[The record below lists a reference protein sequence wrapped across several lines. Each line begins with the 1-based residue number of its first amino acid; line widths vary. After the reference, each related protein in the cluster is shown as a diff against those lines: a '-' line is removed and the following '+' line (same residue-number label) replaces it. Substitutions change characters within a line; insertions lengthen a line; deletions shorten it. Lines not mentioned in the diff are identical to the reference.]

1 MRRRTFLASAAAAGL
16 AMPSIARAAGA
27 NTLRFVLQTGLSN
40 LDPIWTT
47 IDVVRNASLL
57 FWDTLYGVDHTL
69 TPRPQMC
76 EGHETSSDGL
86 TWTFTLRPGLRFHD
100 NAPVRAAD
108 AVASVKRWM
117 KRDLMGQ
124 RIEARLD
131 ALEALDDRR
140 FRFRLKQPFPKLIYA
155 LGKVGTPVCFIM
167 PERIATKDAY
177 TPITEYVSSGPLVFR
192 GDQWISGSSAV
203 FERFAGYIPR
213 EEKSD
218 WLAGGKRIL
227 FDRLEWQVIPDPSTA
242 AAALQNGEVDWWEQP
257 IPDLVPLLKRNRDIR
272 VDIADPLG
280 NIGVFRVNHL
290 HPPFNDRRA
299 RQALMMA
306 TDQAD
311 FMQAIVG
318 GDPTLWKTVA
328 GYFPPG
334 TPLFTEQGGEVLKG
348 KRDYAAAAA
357 LLKASGYNGEK
368 IVLMA
373 ATDQPP
379 AKAQADVT
387 ADLLGRIGAKVDYQA
402 MDWGTMTSR
411 RASMKPPSEGGW
423 HIFHTWTA
431 GVGSASPATYP
442 HIYCTGKSAWFGWP
456 TDEQVQTEI
465 AAWYEATD
473 PSAEKAAAATLN
485 AALIAEAPFIPTGFF
500 LNYQAT
506 RTSLLG
512 VVKAPVPIVWD
523 VRKA

>member
-1 MRRRTFLASAAAAGL
+1 MKRRTFLASAATVGL
-16 AMPSIARAAGA
+16 AMPSIAGAAA
-27 NTLRFVLQTGLSN
+27 ASTLRFVPQTGLSN

-69 TPRPQMC
+69 TSRPQMC
-76 EGHETSSDGL
+76 EGHETSADGL

-100 NAPVRAAD
+100 NEPVRAAD

-124 RIEARLD
+124 RIEARLN
-131 ALEALDDRR
+131 ALEAVDDRR
-140 FRFRLKQPFPKLIYA
+140 FRFRLKQPFPKLVYA

-167 PERIATKDAY
+167 PERIAATDAF
-177 TPITEYVSSGPLVFR
+177 TPITEYVGSGPLVFR
-192 GDQWISGSSAV
+192 GDQWVSGSSAV

-218 WLAGGKRIL
+218 WLAGGKRMLI
-227 FDRLEWQVIPDPSTA
+227 DRLEWQVIPDPSTA

-257 IPDLVPLLKRNRDIR
+257 ISDLVPLLKRSRDIR

-306 TDQAD
+306 TDQSD

-318 GDPTLWKTVA
+318 DDPALWKTVA

-387 ADLLGRIGAKVDYQA
+387 ADLLGRIGVNVDYQA

-423 HIFHTWTA
+423 HIFHTWA
-431 GVGSASPATYP
+431 SGVGSASPATYP
-442 HIYCTGKSAWFGWP
+442 HIYCTGKTAWFGWP
-456 TDEQVQTEI
+456 TDEQVQTDI

-473 PSAEKAAAATLN
+473 PVAEKAAAATLN
-485 AALIAEAPFIPTGFF
+485 AALIAEVPFIPTGFF

-506 RTSLLG
+506 RTSLSG
-512 VVKAPVPIVWD
+512 VVNAPVPIVWD